1 MKKNVLLVEDDPAL
15 RMVMREVLKD
25 EFIVDEADNGADGI
39 DKGLNSFNDLIILDY
54 QLPKKNGLEVIEAVK
69 QAHPNVPVIVLTGY
83 LNPQSEAQ
91 FNELGAARIFPK
103 PFNYRT
109 LLEVVRSLTLTE
121 AAAETAVAETLSA
134 AKQQAPF
141 VQPQLAPTESEMLT
155 DSLNALA
162 SVSEK
167 VEFLQSITDKYW
179 IEPNDIATIRETVRS
194 LETQIQT
201 FYGKMNNN
209 LFDSGQFTSP
219 LLTQVQRPCLSG
231 NN

>member
-39 DKGLNSFNDLIILDY
+39 DKGLNCINDLIILDY

-91 FNELGAARIFPK
+91 FNQLGAARIFPK

-121 AAAETAVAETLSA
+121 AAAVDAQPS
-134 AKQQAPF
+134 KPKQAPF
-141 VQPQLAPTESEMLT
+141 VQPMLAPTESEMLT
-155 DSLNALA
+155 DSLNAMA

-179 IEPNDIATIRETVRS
+179 IEPNDIATIRETVRA
-194 LETQIQT
+194 LETQIQM
-201 FYGKMNNN
+201 FYGKMNNG
-209 LFDSGQFTSP
+209 LFESGQFNSP
-219 LLTQVQRPCLSG
+219 LLTGVQRPCLSG